1 MDMNMVCLLFI
12 NLFTVSRLFFLSFFF
27 LMFSCFDFG
36 DDIELEGAEIT
47 AEEINYVS
55 ELTGL
60 SFPHGTEPV
69 GYYFLGSGIDRSL
82 ALKVAIPEAKREDLM
97 RNDIFKNNLIFSEY
111 DLKIYKSKVISTNHD
126 QFRRYLV
133 LENGIKINTSLVLS
147 ADGNAS
153 SLRKLSN
160 IKYINH
166 NLDHTKRVISAAVDI
181 GSNYDLSEKDWRCLL
196 TACLL
201 HDYGFIESHVDHEK
215 ISEKLSSQI
224 LPKYGFSETDI
235 QIINSLIIVTKLE
248 EKPKNL
254 LESIIRDS
262 DLEYLGSEDFIKIS
276 PLLKQ
281 EWINCKVVKSD
292 SEFYKIQYEFIL
304 NHSFYTDFMIKNS
317 INQKKVNIDYA
328 KSMI

>member
-1 MDMNMVCLLFI
+1 MKEIEKHI
-12 NLFTVSRLFFLSFFF
+12 NP
-27 LMFSCFDFG
+27 
-36 DDIELEGAEIT
+36 ELKEKI
-47 AEEINYVS
+47 
-55 ELTGL
+55 
-60 SFPHGTEPV
+60 F
-69 GYYFLGSGIDRSL
+69 
-82 ALKVAIPEAKREDLM
+82 
-97 RNDIFKNNLIFSEY
+97 ND
-111 DLKIYKSKVISTNHD
+111 
-126 QFRRYLV
+126 
-133 LENGIKINTSLVLS
+133 
-147 ADGNAS
+147 
-153 SLRKLSN
+153 LSN
-160 IKYINH
+160 ILDENYSYH

-201 HDYGFIESHVDHEK
+201 HDYGFIESHVEHEK
-215 ISEKLSSQI
+215 ISAKLSSQI

-276 PLLKQ
+276 PLLKK

-292 SEFYKIQYEFIL
+292 SEFYKIQYELIL
-304 NHSFYTDFMIKNS
+304 NYSFYTDFMIKNS

>member
-1 MDMNMVCLLFI
+1 MKEIEKHI
-12 NLFTVSRLFFLSFFF
+12 NP
-27 LMFSCFDFG
+27 
-36 DDIELEGAEIT
+36 ELKEKI
-47 AEEINYVS
+47 
-55 ELTGL
+55 
-60 SFPHGTEPV
+60 F
-69 GYYFLGSGIDRSL
+69 
-82 ALKVAIPEAKREDLM
+82 
-97 RNDIFKNNLIFSEY
+97 ND
-111 DLKIYKSKVISTNHD
+111 
-126 QFRRYLV
+126 
-133 LENGIKINTSLVLS
+133 
-147 ADGNAS
+147 
-153 SLRKLSN
+153 LSN
-160 IKYINH
+160 ILDENYSYH

-201 HDYGFIESHVDHEK
+201 HDYGFIESHVEHEK
-215 ISEKLSSQI
+215 ISAKLSSQI
-224 LPKYGFSETDI
+224 LPKYDFSETDI

-248 EKPKNL
+248 KKPKNL
-254 LESIIRDS
+254 LESIIRDA

-276 PLLKQ
+276 PLLKK

>member
-1 MDMNMVCLLFI
+1 MKEIEKHI
-12 NLFTVSRLFFLSFFF
+12 NPELKEKI
-27 LMFSCFDFG
+27 FD
-36 DDIELEGAEIT
+36 D
-47 AEEINYVS
+47 
-55 ELTGL
+55 
-60 SFPHGTEPV
+60 
-69 GYYFLGSGIDRSL
+69 
-82 ALKVAIPEAKREDLM
+82 
-97 RNDIFKNNLIFSEY
+97 
-111 DLKIYKSKVISTNHD
+111 
-126 QFRRYLV
+126 
-133 LENGIKINTSLVLS
+133 
-147 ADGNAS
+147 
-153 SLRKLSN
+153 LSN
-160 IKYINH
+160 ILDENYSYH

-201 HDYGFIESHVDHEK
+201 HDYGFIESHVEHEK
-215 ISEKLSSQI
+215 ISAKLSSQI

-248 EKPKNL
+248 KKPKNL
-254 LESIIRDS
+254 LESIIRDA

-276 PLLKQ
+276 PLLKK
-281 EWINCKVVKSD
+281 EWINCEVVKSD

>member
-1 MDMNMVCLLFI
+1 MKEIEKHI
-12 NLFTVSRLFFLSFFF
+12 NPELKEKI
-27 LMFSCFDFG
+27 FD
-36 DDIELEGAEIT
+36 D
-47 AEEINYVS
+47 
-55 ELTGL
+55 
-60 SFPHGTEPV
+60 
-69 GYYFLGSGIDRSL
+69 
-82 ALKVAIPEAKREDLM
+82 
-97 RNDIFKNNLIFSEY
+97 
-111 DLKIYKSKVISTNHD
+111 
-126 QFRRYLV
+126 
-133 LENGIKINTSLVLS
+133 
-147 ADGNAS
+147 
-153 SLRKLSN
+153 LSN
-160 IKYINH
+160 ILDENYSYH
-166 NLDHTKRVISAAVDI
+166 NLDHTKRVISAAIDI
-181 GSNYDLSEKDWRCLL
+181 GINYDLSEKDWRCLL

-201 HDYGFIESHVDHEK
+201 HDYGFIESHVEHEK
-215 ISEKLSSQI
+215 ISAKLSSQI

-276 PLLKQ
+276 PLLKK

>member
-1 MDMNMVCLLFI
+1 MKEIEKHI
-12 NLFTVSRLFFLSFFF
+12 NPELKEKI
-27 LMFSCFDFG
+27 FD
-36 DDIELEGAEIT
+36 D
-47 AEEINYVS
+47 
-55 ELTGL
+55 
-60 SFPHGTEPV
+60 
-69 GYYFLGSGIDRSL
+69 
-82 ALKVAIPEAKREDLM
+82 
-97 RNDIFKNNLIFSEY
+97 
-111 DLKIYKSKVISTNHD
+111 
-126 QFRRYLV
+126 
-133 LENGIKINTSLVLS
+133 
-147 ADGNAS
+147 
-153 SLRKLSN
+153 LSN
-160 IKYINH
+160 ILDENYSYH

-201 HDYGFIESHVDHEK
+201 HDYGFIESHVEHEK
-215 ISEKLSSQI
+215 ISAKLSSQI
-224 LPKYGFSETDI
+224 LPKYGFLETDI
-235 QIINSLIIVTKLE
+235 QIINSLIIVTKLD

-276 PLLKQ
+276 PLLKK

>member
-1 MDMNMVCLLFI
+1 MKEIEKHI
-12 NLFTVSRLFFLSFFF
+12 NPELKEKI
-27 LMFSCFDFG
+27 FD
-36 DDIELEGAEIT
+36 D
-47 AEEINYVS
+47 
-55 ELTGL
+55 
-60 SFPHGTEPV
+60 
-69 GYYFLGSGIDRSL
+69 
-82 ALKVAIPEAKREDLM
+82 
-97 RNDIFKNNLIFSEY
+97 
-111 DLKIYKSKVISTNHD
+111 
-126 QFRRYLV
+126 
-133 LENGIKINTSLVLS
+133 
-147 ADGNAS
+147 
-153 SLRKLSN
+153 LSN
-160 IKYINH
+160 ILDENYSYH

-201 HDYGFIESHVDHEK
+201 HDYGFIESHVEHEK
-215 ISEKLSSQI
+215 ISAKLSSQI

-276 PLLKQ
+276 PLLKK

-292 SEFYKIQYEFIL
+292 SEFYNIQYEFIL

>member
-1 MDMNMVCLLFI
+1 MKEIEKHI
-12 NLFTVSRLFFLSFFF
+12 NPELKEKI
-27 LMFSCFDFG
+27 FD
-36 DDIELEGAEIT
+36 D
-47 AEEINYVS
+47 
-55 ELTGL
+55 
-60 SFPHGTEPV
+60 
-69 GYYFLGSGIDRSL
+69 
-82 ALKVAIPEAKREDLM
+82 
-97 RNDIFKNNLIFSEY
+97 
-111 DLKIYKSKVISTNHD
+111 
-126 QFRRYLV
+126 
-133 LENGIKINTSLVLS
+133 
-147 ADGNAS
+147 
-153 SLRKLSN
+153 LSN
-160 IKYINH
+160 ILDENYSYH

-181 GSNYDLSEKDWRCLL
+181 GRNYDLSEKDWRCLL

-201 HDYGFIESHVDHEK
+201 HDYGFIESHVEHEK
-215 ISEKLSSQI
+215 ISAKLSSQI

-248 EKPKNL
+248 ETPKNL

-276 PLLKQ
+276 PLLKE

>member
-1 MDMNMVCLLFI
+1 MKEIEKHI
-12 NLFTVSRLFFLSFFF
+12 NPELKEKI
-27 LMFSCFDFG
+27 FD
-36 DDIELEGAEIT
+36 D
-47 AEEINYVS
+47 
-55 ELTGL
+55 
-60 SFPHGTEPV
+60 
-69 GYYFLGSGIDRSL
+69 
-82 ALKVAIPEAKREDLM
+82 
-97 RNDIFKNNLIFSEY
+97 
-111 DLKIYKSKVISTNHD
+111 
-126 QFRRYLV
+126 
-133 LENGIKINTSLVLS
+133 
-147 ADGNAS
+147 
-153 SLRKLSN
+153 LSN
-160 IKYINH
+160 ILDENYSYH

-181 GSNYDLSEKDWRCLL
+181 GRNYDLSEKDWRCLL

-201 HDYGFIESHVDHEK
+201 HDYGFIESHVEHEK
-215 ISEKLSSQI
+215 ISAKLSSQI
-224 LPKYGFSETDI
+224 LPTYGFSETDI

-276 PLLKQ
+276 PLLKK

>member
-1 MDMNMVCLLFI
+1 MKEIEKHI
-12 NLFTVSRLFFLSFFF
+12 NPELKEKI
-27 LMFSCFDFG
+27 FD
-36 DDIELEGAEIT
+36 D
-47 AEEINYVS
+47 
-55 ELTGL
+55 
-60 SFPHGTEPV
+60 
-69 GYYFLGSGIDRSL
+69 
-82 ALKVAIPEAKREDLM
+82 
-97 RNDIFKNNLIFSEY
+97 
-111 DLKIYKSKVISTNHD
+111 
-126 QFRRYLV
+126 
-133 LENGIKINTSLVLS
+133 
-147 ADGNAS
+147 
-153 SLRKLSN
+153 LSN
-160 IKYINH
+160 ILDENYSYH
-166 NLDHTKRVISAAVDI
+166 NLDHTKRVISAAVEI

-201 HDYGFIESHVDHEK
+201 HDYGFIESHVEHEK
-215 ISEKLSSQI
+215 ISAKLSSQI

-276 PLLKQ
+276 PLLKK

>member
-1 MDMNMVCLLFI
+1 MKEIEKHI
-12 NLFTVSRLFFLSFFF
+12 NPELKEKI
-27 LMFSCFDFG
+27 FD
-36 DDIELEGAEIT
+36 D
-47 AEEINYVS
+47 
-55 ELTGL
+55 
-60 SFPHGTEPV
+60 
-69 GYYFLGSGIDRSL
+69 
-82 ALKVAIPEAKREDLM
+82 
-97 RNDIFKNNLIFSEY
+97 
-111 DLKIYKSKVISTNHD
+111 
-126 QFRRYLV
+126 
-133 LENGIKINTSLVLS
+133 
-147 ADGNAS
+147 
-153 SLRKLSN
+153 LSN
-160 IKYINH
+160 ILDENYSYH

-181 GSNYDLSEKDWRCLL
+181 GRNYDLSEKDWRCLL

-201 HDYGFIESHVDHEK
+201 HDYGFIESHVEHEK
-215 ISEKLSSQI
+215 ISAKLSSQI

-248 EKPKNL
+248 ETPKNL

-276 PLLKQ
+276 PLLKE

-304 NHSFYTDFMIKNS
+304 NHSFYTDFMMKNS

>member
-1 MDMNMVCLLFI
+1 MKEIEKHI
-12 NLFTVSRLFFLSFFF
+12 NPELKEKI
-27 LMFSCFDFG
+27 FD
-36 DDIELEGAEIT
+36 D
-47 AEEINYVS
+47 
-55 ELTGL
+55 
-60 SFPHGTEPV
+60 
-69 GYYFLGSGIDRSL
+69 
-82 ALKVAIPEAKREDLM
+82 
-97 RNDIFKNNLIFSEY
+97 
-111 DLKIYKSKVISTNHD
+111 
-126 QFRRYLV
+126 
-133 LENGIKINTSLVLS
+133 
-147 ADGNAS
+147 
-153 SLRKLSN
+153 LSN
-160 IKYINH
+160 ILDENYSYH

-201 HDYGFIESHVDHEK
+201 HDYGFIESHVEHEK
-215 ISEKLSSQI
+215 ISAKLSSLI

-235 QIINSLIIVTKLE
+235 QIINSLIIATKLE

-276 PLLKQ
+276 PLLKK

>member
-1 MDMNMVCLLFI
+1 MKEIEKHI
-12 NLFTVSRLFFLSFFF
+12 NPELKEKI
-27 LMFSCFDFG
+27 FD
-36 DDIELEGAEIT
+36 D
-47 AEEINYVS
+47 
-55 ELTGL
+55 
-60 SFPHGTEPV
+60 
-69 GYYFLGSGIDRSL
+69 
-82 ALKVAIPEAKREDLM
+82 
-97 RNDIFKNNLIFSEY
+97 
-111 DLKIYKSKVISTNHD
+111 
-126 QFRRYLV
+126 
-133 LENGIKINTSLVLS
+133 
-147 ADGNAS
+147 
-153 SLRKLSN
+153 LSN
-160 IKYINH
+160 ILDENYSYH

-181 GSNYDLSEKDWRCLL
+181 GRNYDLSEKDWRCLL

-201 HDYGFIESHVDHEK
+201 HDYGFIESHVEHEK
-215 ISEKLSSQI
+215 ISAKLSSQI

-248 EKPKNL
+248 ETPKNL

-276 PLLKQ
+276 PLLKE

-317 INQKKVNIDYA
+317 FNQKKENIDYA

>member
-1 MDMNMVCLLFI
+1 MKEIEKHI
-12 NLFTVSRLFFLSFFF
+12 NPELKEKI
-27 LMFSCFDFG
+27 FD
-36 DDIELEGAEIT
+36 D
-47 AEEINYVS
+47 
-55 ELTGL
+55 
-60 SFPHGTEPV
+60 
-69 GYYFLGSGIDRSL
+69 
-82 ALKVAIPEAKREDLM
+82 
-97 RNDIFKNNLIFSEY
+97 
-111 DLKIYKSKVISTNHD
+111 
-126 QFRRYLV
+126 
-133 LENGIKINTSLVLS
+133 
-147 ADGNAS
+147 
-153 SLRKLSN
+153 LSN
-160 IKYINH
+160 ILDENYSYH

-215 ISEKLSSQI
+215 ISAKLSSQI

-276 PLLKQ
+276 PLLKK

-317 INQKKVNIDYA
+317 INQKKVNINYA

>member
-1 MDMNMVCLLFI
+1 MKEIEKHI
-12 NLFTVSRLFFLSFFF
+12 NPELKEKI
-27 LMFSCFDFG
+27 FD
-36 DDIELEGAEIT
+36 D
-47 AEEINYVS
+47 
-55 ELTGL
+55 
-60 SFPHGTEPV
+60 
-69 GYYFLGSGIDRSL
+69 
-82 ALKVAIPEAKREDLM
+82 
-97 RNDIFKNNLIFSEY
+97 
-111 DLKIYKSKVISTNHD
+111 
-126 QFRRYLV
+126 
-133 LENGIKINTSLVLS
+133 
-147 ADGNAS
+147 
-153 SLRKLSN
+153 LSN
-160 IKYINH
+160 ILDENYSYH

-181 GSNYDLSEKDWRCLL
+181 GSNYDLPEKDWRCLL

-201 HDYGFIESHVDHEK
+201 HDYGFIESHVEHEK
-215 ISEKLSSQI
+215 ISAKLSSQI

-235 QIINSLIIVTKLE
+235 KIINSLIIVTKLE

-276 PLLKQ
+276 PLLKK

>member
-1 MDMNMVCLLFI
+1 MKEIEKHI
-12 NLFTVSRLFFLSFFF
+12 NPELKEKI
-27 LMFSCFDFG
+27 FD
-36 DDIELEGAEIT
+36 D
-47 AEEINYVS
+47 
-55 ELTGL
+55 
-60 SFPHGTEPV
+60 
-69 GYYFLGSGIDRSL
+69 
-82 ALKVAIPEAKREDLM
+82 
-97 RNDIFKNNLIFSEY
+97 
-111 DLKIYKSKVISTNHD
+111 
-126 QFRRYLV
+126 
-133 LENGIKINTSLVLS
+133 
-147 ADGNAS
+147 
-153 SLRKLSN
+153 LSN
-160 IKYINH
+160 ILDENYSYH

-181 GSNYDLSEKDWRCLL
+181 GRNYDLSEKDWRCLL

-201 HDYGFIESHVDHEK
+201 HDYGFIESHVEHEK
-215 ISEKLSSQI
+215 ISAKLSSQI

-248 EKPKNL
+248 ETPKNL

-276 PLLKQ
+276 PLLKE

-304 NHSFYTDFMIKNS
+304 NHSFYTDFMIENS

>member
-1 MDMNMVCLLFI
+1 MKEIEKHI
-12 NLFTVSRLFFLSFFF
+12 NPELKEKI
-27 LMFSCFDFG
+27 FD
-36 DDIELEGAEIT
+36 D
-47 AEEINYVS
+47 
-55 ELTGL
+55 
-60 SFPHGTEPV
+60 
-69 GYYFLGSGIDRSL
+69 
-82 ALKVAIPEAKREDLM
+82 
-97 RNDIFKNNLIFSEY
+97 
-111 DLKIYKSKVISTNHD
+111 
-126 QFRRYLV
+126 
-133 LENGIKINTSLVLS
+133 
-147 ADGNAS
+147 
-153 SLRKLSN
+153 LSN
-160 IKYINH
+160 ILDENYSYH

-201 HDYGFIESHVDHEK
+201 HDYGFIESHVEHEK
-215 ISEKLSSQI
+215 ISAKLSSQI

-276 PLLKQ
+276 PLLKK
-281 EWINCKVVKSD
+281 EWINCKVVNSD
-292 SEFYKIQYEFIL
+292 SEFYKIQYRFLL

>member
-1 MDMNMVCLLFI
+1 MNEIEKHI
-12 NLFTVSRLFFLSFFF
+12 NPELKEKI
-27 LMFSCFDFG
+27 FD
-36 DDIELEGAEIT
+36 D
-47 AEEINYVS
+47 
-55 ELTGL
+55 
-60 SFPHGTEPV
+60 
-69 GYYFLGSGIDRSL
+69 
-82 ALKVAIPEAKREDLM
+82 
-97 RNDIFKNNLIFSEY
+97 
-111 DLKIYKSKVISTNHD
+111 
-126 QFRRYLV
+126 
-133 LENGIKINTSLVLS
+133 
-147 ADGNAS
+147 
-153 SLRKLSN
+153 LSN
-160 IKYINH
+160 ILDESYSYH
-166 NLDHTKRVISAAVDI
+166 NLNHTKRVISAAVDI

-201 HDYGFIESHVDHEK
+201 HDYGFIESHVEHEK
-215 ISEKLSSQI
+215 ISAKLSSQI

-276 PLLKQ
+276 PLLKK

>member
-1 MDMNMVCLLFI
+1 MKEIEKHI
-12 NLFTVSRLFFLSFFF
+12 NPELKEKI
-27 LMFSCFDFG
+27 FD
-36 DDIELEGAEIT
+36 D
-47 AEEINYVS
+47 
-55 ELTGL
+55 
-60 SFPHGTEPV
+60 
-69 GYYFLGSGIDRSL
+69 
-82 ALKVAIPEAKREDLM
+82 
-97 RNDIFKNNLIFSEY
+97 
-111 DLKIYKSKVISTNHD
+111 
-126 QFRRYLV
+126 
-133 LENGIKINTSLVLS
+133 
-147 ADGNAS
+147 
-153 SLRKLSN
+153 LSN
-160 IKYINH
+160 ILDENYSYH

-181 GSNYDLSEKDWRCLL
+181 GRNYDLSEKDWRCLL

-201 HDYGFIESHVDHEK
+201 HDYGFIESHVEHEK
-215 ISEKLSSQI
+215 ISAKLSSQI

-276 PLLKQ
+276 PLLKK

-304 NHSFYTDFMIKNS
+304 NHSFYTDFMISNS

>member
-1 MDMNMVCLLFI
+1 MK
-12 NLFTVSRLFFLSFFF
+12 
-27 LMFSCFDFG
+27 
-36 DDIELEGAEIT
+36 ELEKH
-47 AEEINYVS
+47 INP
-55 ELTGL
+55 ELK
-60 SFPHGTEPV
+60 E
-69 GYYFLGSGIDRSL
+69 
-82 ALKVAIPEAKREDLM
+82 K
-97 RNDIFKNNLIFSEY
+97 IF
-111 DLKIYKSKVISTNHD
+111 DD
-126 QFRRYLV
+126 
-133 LENGIKINTSLVLS
+133 
-147 ADGNAS
+147 
-153 SLRKLSN
+153 LSN
-160 IKYINH
+160 ILDENYSYH

-201 HDYGFIESHVDHEK
+201 HDYGFIESHVEHEK
-215 ISEKLSSQI
+215 ISAKLSSQI

-276 PLLKQ
+276 PLLKK
-281 EWINCKVVKSD
+281 EWINCKVVNSD
-292 SEFYKIQYEFIL
+292 SEFYKIQYQFLL

>member
-1 MDMNMVCLLFI
+1 MKEIEKHI
-12 NLFTVSRLFFLSFFF
+12 NPELKEKI
-27 LMFSCFDFG
+27 FD
-36 DDIELEGAEIT
+36 D
-47 AEEINYVS
+47 
-55 ELTGL
+55 
-60 SFPHGTEPV
+60 
-69 GYYFLGSGIDRSL
+69 
-82 ALKVAIPEAKREDLM
+82 
-97 RNDIFKNNLIFSEY
+97 
-111 DLKIYKSKVISTNHD
+111 
-126 QFRRYLV
+126 
-133 LENGIKINTSLVLS
+133 
-147 ADGNAS
+147 
-153 SLRKLSN
+153 LSN
-160 IKYINH
+160 ILDENYSYH
-166 NLDHTKRVISAAVDI
+166 DLDHTKRVISAAVDI
-181 GSNYDLSEKDWRCLL
+181 GRNYDLSEKDWRCLL

-201 HDYGFIESHVDHEK
+201 HDYGFIESHVEHEK
-215 ISEKLSSQI
+215 ISAKLSSQI

-276 PLLKQ
+276 PLLKK

>member
-1 MDMNMVCLLFI
+1 MKEIEKHI
-12 NLFTVSRLFFLSFFF
+12 NPELKEKI
-27 LMFSCFDFG
+27 FD
-36 DDIELEGAEIT
+36 D
-47 AEEINYVS
+47 
-55 ELTGL
+55 
-60 SFPHGTEPV
+60 
-69 GYYFLGSGIDRSL
+69 
-82 ALKVAIPEAKREDLM
+82 
-97 RNDIFKNNLIFSEY
+97 
-111 DLKIYKSKVISTNHD
+111 
-126 QFRRYLV
+126 
-133 LENGIKINTSLVLS
+133 
-147 ADGNAS
+147 
-153 SLRKLSN
+153 LSN
-160 IKYINH
+160 ILDENYSYH

-201 HDYGFIESHVDHEK
+201 HDYGFIESHVEHEK
-215 ISEKLSSQI
+215 ISAKLSSQI

-276 PLLKQ
+276 PLLKK

-317 INQKKVNIDYA
+317 INQKKVNINYA

>member
-1 MDMNMVCLLFI
+1 MKEIEKHI
-12 NLFTVSRLFFLSFFF
+12 NPELKEKI
-27 LMFSCFDFG
+27 FD
-36 DDIELEGAEIT
+36 D
-47 AEEINYVS
+47 
-55 ELTGL
+55 
-60 SFPHGTEPV
+60 
-69 GYYFLGSGIDRSL
+69 
-82 ALKVAIPEAKREDLM
+82 
-97 RNDIFKNNLIFSEY
+97 
-111 DLKIYKSKVISTNHD
+111 
-126 QFRRYLV
+126 
-133 LENGIKINTSLVLS
+133 
-147 ADGNAS
+147 
-153 SLRKLSN
+153 LSN
-160 IKYINH
+160 ILDENYSYH

-181 GSNYDLSEKDWRCLL
+181 GRNYDLSEKDWRCLL

-201 HDYGFIESHVDHEK
+201 HDYGFIESHVEHEK
-215 ISEKLSSQI
+215 ISAKLSSQI

-276 PLLKQ
+276 PLLKK

>member
-1 MDMNMVCLLFI
+1 MKEIEKHI
-12 NLFTVSRLFFLSFFF
+12 NPELKEKI
-27 LMFSCFDFG
+27 FD
-36 DDIELEGAEIT
+36 D
-47 AEEINYVS
+47 
-55 ELTGL
+55 
-60 SFPHGTEPV
+60 
-69 GYYFLGSGIDRSL
+69 
-82 ALKVAIPEAKREDLM
+82 
-97 RNDIFKNNLIFSEY
+97 
-111 DLKIYKSKVISTNHD
+111 
-126 QFRRYLV
+126 
-133 LENGIKINTSLVLS
+133 
-147 ADGNAS
+147 
-153 SLRKLSN
+153 LSN
-160 IKYINH
+160 ILDENYSYH

-201 HDYGFIESHVDHEK
+201 HDYGFIESHVEHEK
-215 ISEKLSSQI
+215 ISAKLSSQI

-248 EKPKNL
+248 ETPKNL

-276 PLLKQ
+276 PLLKE

-292 SEFYKIQYEFIL
+292 SEFYKIQYKFIL